1 MSRWRPSVPAL
12 RPRARGEA
20 GHGGR
25 PRARVLVD
33 ADVPEALAVCAGDP
47 VASTLAAARLAV
59 AQHAGLHAAGGQAWG
74 FPAAGPLEAV
84 CWAGANLVPVVPA
97 SLDASRARAA
107 VTAFAELARHA
118 GRRSSSVVGERDAV
132 LALWELL
139 APHWPSPREIRANQ
153 PSLAIDREPDVAPDP
168 GVRRSVPAEV
178 PVVLP
183 ACVRMFTEEVGYSPV
198 EGGGRAYEERV
209 RSLVLAGRSF
219 VRLAGGDGAPHVVFK
234 AELGA
239 VTPLVAQ
246 VQGVWV
252 DPRYRGQG
260 LAAPGMAAVVHLAR
274 QGAPA
279 EAARRAGPPVVSL
292 YVNDYNTRA
301 LATYRRV
308 GFEQVGTYATVLF

>member
-1 MSRWRPSVPAL
+1 MRA
-12 RPRARGEA
+12 RARG
-20 GHGGR
+20 GSSD
-25 PRARVLVD
+25 RARVLVD

-59 AQHAGLHAAGGQAWG
+59 AQQAGLHAAGGQAWG
-74 FPAAGPLEAV
+74 FPAVGPLEAV
-84 CWAGANLVPVVPA
+84 CWAGANLVPVVPV

-107 VTAFAELARHA
+107 VAAFAELARHA

-153 PSLAIDREPDVAPDP
+153 PSLAIDREPDVEPDP

-219 VRLAGGDGAPHVVFK
+219 VRLAGRDGAPHVVFK

-239 VTPLVAQ
+239 VTPHVAQ

-274 QGAPA
+274 QGSPA
-279 EAARRAGPPVVSL
+279 ETTRGAAPPVVSL

>member
-1 MSRWRPSVPAL
+1 M
-12 RPRARGEA
+12 
-20 GHGGR
+20 
-25 PRARVLVD
+25 LVD

-47 VASTLAAARLAV
+47 VASALAAARLVV
-59 AQHAGLHAAGGQAWG
+59 AQQVGLHGAGGQAWG
-74 FPAAGPLEAV
+74 FPAVGRLEAV

-97 SLDASRARAA
+97 ALGRDRAQAA
-107 VTAFAELARHA
+107 VVAFGELARHA

-132 LALWELL
+132 LALWERL
-139 APHWPSPREIRANQ
+139 APHWPAPREIRSDQ

-168 GVRRSVPAEV
+168 AVRRSVPAEV

-219 VRLAGGDGAPHVVFK
+219 VRLAGQQEGSPHVVFK
-234 AELGA
+234 AEVGA

-260 LAAPGMAAVVHLAR
+260 LAAPGMAAVVRLAR
-274 QGAPA
+274 AGTPA
-279 EAARRAGPPVVSL
+279 EAARRVAPPVVSL
-292 YVNDYNTRA
+292 YVNDYNARA

-308 GFEQVGTYATVLF
+308 GFERVGTYATVLF

>member
-1 MSRWRPSVPAL
+1 MARWRPSVPAL
-12 RPRARGEA
+12 RARARTGPDA
-20 GHGGR
+20 
-25 PRARVLVD
+25 RARVLLD

-47 VASTLAAARLAV
+47 VASTLAAARLVV
-59 AQHAGLHAAGGQAWG
+59 AQRAGLHAAGGQAWG

-84 CWAGANLVPVVPA
+84 CWAGANLVPVVPRT
-97 SLDASRARAA
+97 LDASRADAA

-132 LALWELL
+132 LALWDLL
-139 APHWPSPREIRANQ
+139 APHWPSPREVRANQ

-178 PVVLP
+178 PIVLP
-183 ACVRMFTEEVGYSPV
+183 ACVAMFTEEVGYSPV

-219 VRLAGGDGAPHVVFK
+219 VRTAGEPEGAPHVVFK

-260 LAAPGMAAVVHLAR
+260 LAAPGMAAVVRLAR
-274 QGAPA
+274 EAHGDGA
-279 EAARRAGPPVVSL
+279 AGHSPPVVSL
-292 YVNDYNTRA
+292 YVNDYNARA

>member
-1 MSRWRPSVPAL
+1 MARWRPSVPAL
-12 RPRARGEA
+12 RPRSRGEA
-20 GHGGR
+20 GDGEHA
-25 PRARVLVD
+25 RARVLVD
-33 ADVPEALAVCAGDP
+33 ADVPEALAVCAVDP

-59 AQHAGLHAAGGQAWG
+59 AQHASLHAAGGQAWG
-74 FPAAGPLEAV
+74 FPAVGPLEAV

-97 SLDASRARAA
+97 SLDPSRAREA
-107 VTAFAELARHA
+107 VAAFAVLARHA

-153 PSLAIDREPDVAPDP
+153 PSLAIDREPDVEPDP

-219 VRLAGGDGAPHVVFK
+219 VRLAASGGAPHVVFK

-252 DPRYRGQG
+252 DPRYRGRG
-260 LAAPGMAAVVHLAR
+260 LAAPGMAAVVRLAR
-274 QGAPA
+274 QGTPA
-279 EAARRAGPPVVSL
+279 EAARRVAPPVVSL
-292 YVNDYNTRA
+292 YVNDYNARA

>member
-1 MSRWRPSVPAL
+1 VARWRPSVPAL
-12 RPRARGEA
+12 RPRARVDAHE
-20 GHGGR
+20 
-25 PRARVLVD
+25 RARVLVD
-33 ADVPEALAVCAGDP
+33 GDVTEALAVCAADP
-47 VASTLAAARLAV
+47 VASALAAARLTV
-59 AQHAGLHAAGGQAWG
+59 AQQAGLHGAGGQAWG
-74 FPAAGPLEAV
+74 FPAVGPLEAV
-84 CWAGANLVPVVPA
+84 CWAGANLVPVLPA
-97 SLDASRARAA
+97 GLDDARARSA
-107 VTAFAELARHA
+107 VVAFAELARHA

-139 APHWPSPREIRANQ
+139 APHWPAPREIRAEQ

-168 GVRRSVPAEV
+168 LVRRSVPAEV

-219 VRLAGGDGAPHVVFK
+219 VRVTGEHESGPHVVFK

-252 DPRYRGQG
+252 DPRYRGRG
-260 LAAPGMAAVVHLAR
+260 LAAPGMAAVVQLAR
-274 QGAPA
+274 SGAPG
-279 EAARRAGPPVVSL
+279 AAQAAPPVVSL
-292 YVNDYNTRA
+292 YVNDYNVRA

>member
-1 MSRWRPSVPAL
+1 VARWRPSVPAL
-12 RPRARGEA
+12 RPRARGES
-20 GHGGR
+20 
-25 PRARVLVD
+25 PVRARVLRD

-47 VASTLAAARLAV
+47 VASALAASRLVV
-59 AQHAGLHAAGGQAWG
+59 AQVAGLHGAGGQAWG
-74 FPAAGPLEAV
+74 FPAQGPLVAV
-84 CWAGANLVPVVPA
+84 CWAGANLVPVVP
-97 SLDASRARAA
+97 STLDGADRRAA
-107 VTAFAELARHA
+107 VDAFADLARHA

-132 LALWELL
+132 LALWERL
-139 APHWPSPREIRANQ
+139 AEHWPEPREIRANQ
-153 PSLAIDREPDVAPDP
+153 PSLAIDREPDVAADP
-168 GVRRSVPAEV
+168 ALRRSVPAEV

-219 VRLAGGDGAPHVVFK
+219 VRLAGERDDAPHVVFK

-252 DPRYRGQG
+252 DPRYRGRG
-260 LAAPGMAAVVHLAR
+260 LAAPGMAAVVRLT
-274 QGAPA
+274 
-279 EAARRAGPPVVSL
+279 RAGVPTEGGTRPAPPVVSL
-292 YVNDYNTRA
+292 YVNDYNSRA

-308 GFEQVGTYATVLF
+308 GFEQVGTFATVLF

>member
-33 ADVPEALAVCAGDP
+33 ADVAEALTVCAGDP

-59 AQHAGLHAAGGQAWG
+59 AQHAGLHRAGGQAWG
-74 FPAAGPLEAV
+74 FPAVGPLEAV

-97 SLDASRARAA
+97 SLDASRAQAA
-107 VTAFAELARHA
+107 VAAFAVLARHA

-153 PSLAIDREPDVAPDP
+153 PSLAIDREPDVEPDP

-274 QGAPA
+274 RGTPA
-279 EAARRAGPPVVSL
+279 EVTRRTAPPVVSL
-292 YVNDYNTRA
+292 YVNDYNAPARA
-301 LATYRRV
+301 AYHKA
-308 GFEQVGTYATVLF
+308 GFKEIGTFMSVLF

>member
-1 MSRWRPSVPAL
+1 
-12 RPRARGEA
+12 
-20 GHGGR
+20 
-25 PRARVLVD
+25 VLVD

-47 VASTLAAARLAV
+47 VASALAGARLVV
-59 AQHAGLHAAGGQAWG
+59 AQQVGLHGAGGQAWG
-74 FPAAGPLEAV
+74 FPAVGSLEAV

-97 SLDASRARAA
+97 GLDGARAQAA
-107 VTAFAELARHA
+107 VAAFAELARHA

-153 PSLAIDREPDVAPDP
+153 PSLAIDGEPDVDPDP
-168 GVRRSVPAEV
+168 AVRRSVPAEV

-219 VRLAGGDGAPHVVFK
+219 VRLAGEREGAPHVVFK

-252 DPRYRGQG
+252 DPRHRGQG
-260 LAAPGMAAVVHLAR
+260 LAAPGMAAVVRLAR
-274 QGAPA
+274 AGVPTD
-279 EAARRAGPPVVSL
+279 AARRAAPPVVSL

-308 GFEQVGTYATVLF
+308 GFERVGTYATVLF